1 VLQHLVCANSHRLV
15 SASYVGANTE
25 KCDVRTEPRARVG
38 SHTHAFTLNPTQ
50 WVTKQ
55 HGVNKAEALYNELNL
70 RHFEEV

>member
-1 VLQHLVCANSHRLV
+1 MRAAAFGVRELAPARVCLRC
-15 SASYVGANTE
+15 ANTE

-38 SHTHAFTLNPTQ
+38 SHTHAFTLNPKQ